1 MTSDQKTDE
10 LPKSKCKQELLAL
23 HDSLEVLGGKWKLQI
38 LVYLTNRKDQENNF
52 TRIKRGIDGIS
63 AKMLVKEL
71 RDLETNLLITRVVQ
85 NSKPQTVTYSITE
98 YGQNV
103 LPVTNTLL
111 NWGLV
116 HREKIKKTLG

>member
-116 HREKIKKTLG
+116 HREKN

>member
-10 LPKSKCKQELLAL
+10 LPRSKCKQELLAL

-98 YGQNV
+98 YGQHV
-103 LPVTNTLL
+103 LPVTNMLL